1 MSNNIYTAG
10 LKNVGS
16 YQVSG
21 APFATGSLNVYEA
34 GPNGLKIEFPYV
46 TSWIQIYNLST
57 DRIHIGFSSEG
68 VQNNNYFVLQRSY
81 NAAQGG
87 RVTNYTGVLPLKVTE
102 IWLSASTFAPQNLIN
117 VDIVA
122 GLTNIPVGRVTA
134 ASPSGSNW
142 SGSVGV
148 G

>member
-1 MSNNIYTAG
+1 MSNFIYTAG
-10 LKNVGS
+10 LNNVGS

-21 APFATGSLNVYEA
+21 MPFATGTLNPSIYGSA
-34 GPNGLKIEFPYV
+34 GLKIEFPFV
-46 TSWIQIYNLST
+46 TSWIEVINHDTSNNVKVA
-57 DRIHIGFSSEG
+57 FSSEG
-68 VQNNNYFVLQRSY
+68 LQGNNFFKIIRN
-81 NAAQGG
+81 NAGRGDPTSHKLDLKITELYLGG
-87 RVTNYTGVLPLKVTE
+87 NAT
-102 IWLSASTFAPQNLIN
+102 N

-142 SGSVGV
+142 SGSIGV